1 MRGLGLSER
10 RGGGGRGR
18 VSRVHSFQLCHGVPR
33 LGRTH
38 LELASRA
45 TTNTMWSWSS
55 CRSEMSSWDRVG
67 RANPL
72 GQPINPTG
80 VGGVGTMNG
89 ADQRP
94 RHTNG
99 TRPGT
104 SNHRYRRRA
113 RSRRVSPCFR
123 PAPSDWI
130 VCQKKN
136 GGLEQSANG
145 RQQIRQRMADPKAT
159 DRRESEGDV
168 MSDSGAWV
176 ETRQWLD
183 PRFSSVASTLHAAR
197 PPHWPDRHRQGSVCR
212 EGPTRL
218 LSVLGHWQG

>member
-1 MRGLGLSER
+1 
-10 RGGGGRGR
+10 
-18 VSRVHSFQLCHGVPR
+18 
-33 LGRTH
+33 
-38 LELASRA
+38 
-45 TTNTMWSWSS
+45 
-55 CRSEMSSWDRVG
+55 MSSWDRVG

-123 PAPSDWI
+123 PTPSDWI

-176 ETRQWLD
+176 DTRQWLD
-183 PRFSSVASTLHAAR
+183 PRFSASTLHAR
-197 PPHWPDRHRQGSVCR
+197 PPHWPDIVGTRHRQGSACR
-212 EGPTRL
+212 EGPHDCFPFWGIGRGERPCESRRQVVLANRVFFSVRARRL
-218 LSVLGHWQG
+218 DARTAADR